1 MRRCEA
7 GFDRSRNGAKQVAL
21 LGGLLLPVLLLACG
35 DGPDPALSDEE
46 PTFAPGGWQFYRD
59 LQAGDCLNAP
69 NELRRKVSC
78 DGDEWYARVYEVIR
92 GDDVKTGACSGPQP
106 DPGESYRQELTIP
119 DPPLVTL
126 CMVLRE
132 QFREE

>member
-1 MRRCEA
+1 VVA
-7 GFDRSRNGAKQVAL
+7 GLRAIGLVARKQAHLVV
-21 LGGLLLPVLLLACG
+21 GLLLLALLPACG

-46 PTFAPGGWQFYRD
+46 PTFAPDDWQFYRD
-59 LQAGDCLNAP
+59 LQPGDCLNAP
-69 NELRRKVSC
+69 NELRKKVSC

-92 GDDVKTGACSGPQP
+92 GDDVKTGACHGPQP
-106 DPGESYRQELTIP
+106 DPGEGYRQEMTVP

-132 QFREE
+132 KLRED